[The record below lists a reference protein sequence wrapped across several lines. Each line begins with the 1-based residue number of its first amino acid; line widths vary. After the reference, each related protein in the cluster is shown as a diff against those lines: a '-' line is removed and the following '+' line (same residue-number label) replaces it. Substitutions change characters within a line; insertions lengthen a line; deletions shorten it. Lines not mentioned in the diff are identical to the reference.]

1 MNFEYKYLLLIVG
14 VYFIVSCTTF
24 STTTDE
30 GEEQL
35 AISEIPK
42 IELISVIPNQVQ
54 EFTDSIIFKIKY
66 TDGNGDLGS
75 FNPDA
80 TPIEIKDN
88 RDESLIFR
96 FPLQPLS
103 PANSNIIIQGE
114 LDIVLKNIILLDDN
128 NQMETTNFSIR
139 IKDEANQWSNI
150 VSSESVTVVR

>member
-1 MNFEYKYLLLIVG
+1 MKN
-14 VYFIVSCTTF
+14 
-24 STTTDE
+24 
-30 GEEQL
+30 EEKMIKSL
-35 AISEIPK
+35 
-42 IELISVIPNQVQ
+42 
-54 EFTDSIIFKIKY
+54 FKIKY